1 MTVTAQI
8 DISTPTG
15 RRIVKEL
22 DTHKRVVKLTCNE
35 VTPEGTI
42 PLDDAVEIIW
52 NQLERKIGYDVRT
65 IQGEYVIIE
74 RIITSGLI
82 TD

>member
-22 DTHKRVVKLTCNE
+22 ETHKRVVKITYNDSLPN
-35 VTPEGTI
+35 GAI
-42 PLDDAVEIIW
+42 PLEDAAELVW
-52 NQLERKIGYDVRT
+52 NQLEAKMGYDIRT
-65 IQGEYVIIE
+65 IQK
-74 RIITSGLI
+74 
-82 TD
+82 

>member
-22 DTHKRVVKLTCNE
+22 ETHKRVVKIIYNE
-35 VTPEGTI
+35 TLPEGAI
-42 PLDDAVEIIW
+42 PLDDAIELVW
-52 NQLERKIGYDVRT
+52 NQLETKIGYDIRT
-65 IQGEYVIIE
+65 LK
-74 RIITSGLI
+74 R
-82 TD
+82 

>member
-22 DTHKRVVKLTCNE
+22 ESHKRVVKLTYND
-35 VTPEGTI
+35 VMPEGAI
-42 PLDDAVEIIW
+42 PLDDAVEMIW
-52 NQLERKIGYDVRT
+52 NQLDRKIGYDIRT
-65 IQGEYVIIE
+65 IQK
-74 RIITSGLI
+74 
-82 TD
+82 

>member
-22 DTHKRVVKLTCNE
+22 ETHKHVVKIIYNE
-35 VTPEGTI
+35 TLPDGAI
-42 PLDDAVEIIW
+42 PLDEATEIIW
-52 NQLERKIGYDVRT
+52 NQLETKIGYDIRT
-65 IQGEYVIIE
+65 IEK
-74 RIITSGLI
+74 
-82 TD
+82 

>member
-22 DTHKRVVKLTCNE
+22 EAHKRVVKIICNE
-35 VTPEGTI
+35 TLPDGAI
-42 PLDDAVEIIW
+42 PLNEATEIIW
-52 NQLERKIGYDVRT
+52 NQLVTKIGYDIRT
-65 IQGEYVIIE
+65 IEK
-74 RIITSGLI
+74 
-82 TD
+82 